1 MKSKLTRSKDKII
14 AGVCAGMA
22 NYFGLEISLFRV
34 GFALIMFVTGLIPLA
49 FVYLVMWLVIPE
61 E

>member
-1 MKSKLTRSKDKII
+1 MKPRLTRSKDKII

-22 NYFGLEISLFRV
+22 TYFGLETSLFRV
-34 GFALIMFVTGLIPLA
+34 GFALIMFITGLIPLV